1 VRRHLADIRNAIGAP
16 EEAEELLGQAGVTQ
30 SNDHVTLT
38 LFDVPISHKSGPE
51 GPNPPI
57 G

>member
-1 VRRHLADIRNAIGAP
+1 VRRHLADIGNAIGAP
-16 EEAEELLGQAGVTQ
+16 EEAEELLGQTGVTQ
-30 SNDHVTLT
+30 SDDHATLT
-38 LFDVPISHKSGPE
+38 LFDVPNSHKSGPE